1 MCVDDDK
8 EIMAIYATIFPR
20 NGFTLS
26 HTAYDGE
33 VASQIIERADDTDVL
48 ILDERMPKMS
58 GIDLA
63 KRVRMIRPNIK
74 IVLVSGRD
82 IPLSESNLLDEVLTK
97 PASTRELVAA
107 ICKVAKN
114 DSR

>member
-8 EIMAIYATIFPR
+8 EIIAIYVTIFPR
-20 NGFTLS
+20 NGFFLS

-33 VASQIIERADDTDVL
+33 VAIQIIEQTDDTDVL

-63 KRVRMIRPNIK
+63 KRVRMIRPNMK

-82 IPLSESNLLDEVLTK
+82 IPLSDSNLFAEVLTK
-97 PASTRELVAA
+97 PASTKELVAA
-107 ICKVAKN
+107 IRKVTKS
-114 DSR
+114 DSG